1 MLPNFPTKLERN
13 DDSASKVNVIPMF
26 LDMQYFYTGIA
37 FILKLTSDS
46 SLVNM
51 QLIVVFLQCLRSSK
65 NCLFPFPSQGHKKEK
80 LSVQ

>member
-1 MLPNFPTKLERN
+1 MLPNFRTKLERN

-26 LDMQYFYTGIA
+26 LEMQYFYTGIA

-51 QLIVVFLQCLRSSK
+51 QLIVVFL
-65 NCLFPFPSQGHKKEK
+65 
-80 LSVQ
+80 